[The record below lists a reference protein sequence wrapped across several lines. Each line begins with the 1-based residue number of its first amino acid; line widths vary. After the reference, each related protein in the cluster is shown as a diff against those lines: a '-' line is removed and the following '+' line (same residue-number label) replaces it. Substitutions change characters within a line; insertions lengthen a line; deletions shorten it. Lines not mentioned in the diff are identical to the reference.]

1 MEVDSMGMDSG
12 VGIGGIDGI
21 SSSITIAQGT
31 TAKLLIPV
39 TDADGKPVNLANI
52 EGGLCFTFGKQTGYP
67 GDLTKRAGDGGGG
80 SSIPES
86 GCEIVTDPVGGL
98 GEEYP
103 EAENNALLVTLTAE
117 ETRITPGNIYIF
129 GVWAF
134 DEDGPALLLQG
145 EMEVVGT
152 VWCGAE

>member
-1 MEVDSMGMDSG
+1 MVEVEEVMGMNNC
-12 VGIGGIDGI
+12 VNIGSIDGI

-31 TAKLLIPV
+31 TAKILIPV

-67 GDLTKRAGDGGGG
+67 GDVTKRAGEPG
-80 SSIPES
+80 S

-98 GEEYP
+98 GEKHP
-103 EAENNALLVTLTAE
+103 GAENNALLVTLTAE
-117 ETRITPGNIYIF
+117 ETRITPGRIYVF

-134 DEDGPALLLQG
+134 DEDGPVLLLQG